1 MSLVMNGMAAAT
13 SEKQDPMDMAACRRA
28 VGILFKH
35 YPGHE
40 WLVDIAGGVMNIRSA
55 NLSSN
60 YGWVQRLDEVT
71 PRNFDNKVMK
81 GGGEIL
87 ERFGMPAQK
96 MDIQIWK
103 DLPRDLRGIPEKDL
117 S

>member
-1 MSLVMNGMAAAT
+1 VTLTYRDMVPAT
-13 SEKQDPMDMAACRRA
+13 SEAQNPLDTAACKRA
-28 VGILFKH
+28 VGVLFKH
-35 YPGHE
+35 FPGHE
-40 WLVDIAGGVMNIRSA
+40 WLVDIAGGAMNIRSA

-60 YGWVQRLDEVT
+60 YGWVQLLSELT
-71 PRNFDNKVMK
+71 SQNFDKKIML